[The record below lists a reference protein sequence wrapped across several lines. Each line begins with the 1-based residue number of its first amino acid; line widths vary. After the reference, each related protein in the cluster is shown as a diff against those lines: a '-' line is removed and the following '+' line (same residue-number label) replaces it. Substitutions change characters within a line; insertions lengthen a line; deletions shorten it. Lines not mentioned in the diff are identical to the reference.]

1 MLLINCKTN
10 IILTWSKDCD
20 VSSANGETKSKI
32 ADRKI
37 YASVVTWSTQD
48 NAKLLEQLKSGFKR
62 AIEWNKYETKA
73 STEGVNQYLD
83 LLIDPSFQAVNR
95 LFVLLFEN
103 EGDRKVHT
111 GYYLAKVEM
120 KDNIIMTDDKTF
132 LISRLKMILEHM
144 IIFKKFQ

>member
-62 AIEWNKYETKA
+62 AIKWNKYETKA

-120 KDNIIMTDDKTF
+120 KDNIIMTDGKTF

>member
-62 AIEWNKYETKA
+62 AIKWNKYETKA

-132 LISRLKMILEHM
+132 LISRLKMILKHM

>member
-62 AIEWNKYETKA
+62 AIKWNKYETKA

>member
-62 AIEWNKYETKA
+62 AIKWNKYETKA

-111 GYYLAKVEM
+111 GYIFQKE
-120 KDNIIMTDDKTF
+120 KKKKT
-132 LISRLKMILEHM
+132 
-144 IIFKKFQ
+144 